1 MEINARVQ
9 IRPSFELIEL
19 KLMPLSMRIGRIVE
33 IETNASGEEIGAW
46 VELDGESY
54 LGEQEWFIPITSLK
68 NE

>member
-1 MEINARVQ
+1 MEINGRVQ

-19 KLMPLSMRIGRIVE
+19 KLMPLSMRTGRIVE
-33 IETNASGEEIGAW
+33 IETNGSGEETGAW

-68 NE
+68 K